1 MKARPFACALS
12 ATLVLM
18 IASPHVCAFDLVIH
32 ASTLTKAL
40 KQQVFKNQGRYQL
53 LPPSKCNDPYLEKPE
68 VTFKQGRIFIAARF
82 DGKLGASIGGVCK
95 SVSSPSPVVVSARP
109 VARGQQVGLDDVRI
123 ESAAEPLVG
132 AALQNLIAA
141 GAFSPLQVDLLASLR
156 AQTTP
161 DKTAPYAL
169 TVRAI
174 EVRNLKVQND
184 ELRVSVDGAVDVR

>member
-1 MKARPFACALS
+1 MKAQQLACLLS
-12 ATLVLM
+12 AATMLVL
-18 IASPHVCAFDLVIH
+18 ASPRVHAFDLVIH

-53 LPPSKCNDPYLEKPE
+53 LPPSKCNDPYLENPE
-68 VTFKQGRIFIAARF
+68 VTFKQGRIFIAAHF
-82 DGKLGASIGGVCK
+82 DGKIGASIGGVCK
-95 SVSSPSPVVVSARP
+95 SVSEPSAVVLSARP
-109 VARGQQVGLDDVRI
+109 VARAQQVGLEDVRI

-161 DKTAPYAL
+161 EKTAPYAL
-169 TVRAI
+169 TVRAL

-184 ELRVSVDGAVDVR
+184 ELRVTVDGAVDVR